1 MVKQKKK
8 QTHNMEEFF
17 ALQMKIVGLDIENL
31 ANNND
36 QHVGEVKRSISV
48 PAIHNCSSHSSLR
61 DDPNYVSIRINKEE
75 EKCDPTKCL
84 IPLTETCLI
93 LYAVIFVLSLGIVAL
108 IVGMAV
114 IKVYFMK
121 SDSASIWTDNWFFS

>member
-17 ALQMKIVGLDIENL
+17 ALQMKIVGLDVENL

-36 QHVGEVKRSISV
+36 RECEIKRSISV
-48 PAIHNCSSHSSLR
+48 PAIHNCSSNTSLR
-61 DDPNYVSIRINKEE
+61 DDANYVSIRINKDE
-75 EKCDPTKCL
+75 EKWDPTKCL